1 MDAHSLQPPAAS
13 YQVLL
18 EVAEAI
24 AAHRDLGDLFHDL
37 AGRLHRVVQF
47 DYLNLILHD
56 AKRKVMRLHTLE
68 TSRPT
73 KIQPGLETPVEWSA
87 AGYVME
93 TQQPLVV
100 PDLTQDER
108 FPKMR
113 ELLLQEKIV
122 SYCILPLTTA
132 CNTASARWALVTENA
147 TNIRAPKSN
156 SCAKWRG
163 RWRLPS
169 ITR

>member
-24 AAHRDLGDLFHDL
+24 AVHRDLGDLFHDL
-37 AGRLHRVVQF
+37 AGRLHGVVQF

-56 AKRKVMRLHTLE
+56 AKRNVMRLHTLE
-68 TSRPT
+68 ANRPT
-73 KIQPGLETPVEWSA
+73 IIQPGLETPVEWSA
-87 AGYVME
+87 AGHVLE

-100 PDLTQDER
+100 PDVMQDER

-113 ELLLQEKIV
+113 EILSQENIV
-122 SYCILPLTTA
+122 SVLHFAAHDCTTPARLPGIWPGNRTRIHERGSGIHA
-132 CNTASARWALVTENA
+132 AGGAAGC
-147 TNIRAPKSN
+147 
-156 SCAKWRG
+156 RG
-163 RWRLPS
+163 RG
-169 ITR
+169 